1 MTWMTRLA
9 CVFLIGSLGLQTAC
23 GTLFYPERRG
33 QERGKIDPTVAILN
47 GLGLLLFLVPGIIAF
62 AVDFHT
68 GAIYLPPDDEWSAG
82 DGDRGTRV
90 VHMDPDQITP
100 ESLAA
105 VIEQHTGKQ
114 VTLTEQDIEVMRLG
128 QGDLSKHLGA
138 VQTR

>member
-1 MTWMTRLA
+1 MKWATRLA
-9 CVFLIGSLGLQTAC
+9 CVALIGSLGFQTAC

-33 QERGKIDPTVAILN
+33 QERGQIDPTVAILN

-68 GAIYLPPDDEWSAG
+68 GAIYLPPDEETAADS
-82 DGDRGTRV
+82 DKSLRV
-90 VHMDPDQITP
+90 VQMDPDEITP

-128 QGDLSKHLGA
+128 KGDLSKHLGA
-138 VQTR
+138 VQTQ

>member
-1 MTWMTRLA
+1 MKWTTRLA
-9 CVFLIGSLGLQTAC
+9 CVVMVGSLGFQTAC

-33 QERGKIDPTVAILN
+33 QERGQIDPTVAILN

-68 GAIYLPPDDEWSAG
+68 GAIYLPPDEETAA
-82 DGDRGTRV
+82 DGQKDMRI
-90 VHMDPDQITP
+90 VHMDPDTITP
-100 ESLAA
+100 ETLAA

-128 QGDLSKHLGA
+128 KGDLSKHLA
-138 VQTR
+138 EVQTN